1 MSKLFL
7 PTVSDIPR
15 IGSTTPLYTTS
26 VGDNVTLYCDVVS
39 ELAVTSV
46 YWQFIAYGTTE
57 TSVITTTNDNRYTGG
72 TPQEESLTISNVSFT
87 DIGIYKCVAVNKA
100 GIGTGPNIELA
111 VTTTVQGNLN
121 NLLH

>member
-87 DIGIYKCVAVNKA
+87 DIGIYKCVAVNKV